1 MFIKLQGDEYQHSQ
15 YDKADS
21 SRPQRTKID
30 RRTAQK
36 NQKKSGI
43 PH

>member
-1 MFIKLQGDEYQHSQ
+1 MFIKLQGDESQDSQ
-15 YDKADS
+15 YNKADS
-21 SRPQRTKID
+21 SRAHRAKID

-36 NQKKSGI
+36 NQKKNGI